1 MAGAK
6 LVMPGPKLDGASVYE
21 LLETEG
27 VTFSAAVPT
36 VWLGLLAYLRDRPAS
51 SPRLKRVVIGG
62 SACPR
67 ADDRRRSRRTTASR
81 SPTPG
86 A

>member
-1 MAGAK
+1 MLGTSAADMMLPVVPMFHANAWGLAFSAPAVGAK

-36 VWLGLLAYLRDRPAS
+36 VWLMLLTHMRE
-51 SPRLKRVVIGG
+51 
-62 SACPR
+62 
-67 ADDRRRSRRTTASR
+67 
-81 SPTPG
+81 PTI
-86 A
+86 